1 MDSNNVL
8 IDLLGQILTLTWP
21 WPKVNVKFCHLMVM
35 RHILEILE
43 SCWSLW
49 CQFHLRILSGSE
61 ATDTNSK
68 ATLYLGCVMLEK
80 LSQSQN
86 ARAGLYGGGDNDA
99 IGGKKFSLEATLTL
113 L

>member
-1 MDSNNVL
+1 
-8 IDLLGQILTLTWP
+8 
-21 WPKVNVKFCHLMVM
+21 
-35 RHILEILE
+35 
-43 SCWSLW
+43 
-49 CQFHLRILSGSE
+49 
-61 ATDTNSK
+61 
-68 ATLYLGCVMLEK
+68 MLDK